1 MICTNSHLKIYAK
14 FQCKCKPYFPHL
26 NPKCLFLVNIWS
38 VQIIERI
45 LSNLK
50 CKKNELALHYF

>member
-1 MICTNSHLKIYAK
+1 MICTNSHLKLYAK

-26 NPKCLFLVNIWS
+26 NPKCLFLVNIWL

-50 CKKNELALHYF
+50 CKKMN